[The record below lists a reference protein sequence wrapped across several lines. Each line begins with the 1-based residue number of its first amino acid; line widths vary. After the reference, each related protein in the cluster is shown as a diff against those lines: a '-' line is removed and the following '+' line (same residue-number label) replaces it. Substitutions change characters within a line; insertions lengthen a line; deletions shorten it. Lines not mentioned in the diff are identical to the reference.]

1 MIRDL
6 YEIPASPG
14 QEQMYLIHLRHRGHT
29 PFYLAGGLR
38 IRGTINVAALRQAVA
53 ALVERH
59 EVLRTVLRLD
69 RRGHVQQII
78 RSGAEVELPVVAPPG
93 DPVSWLESY
102 AERPFDLE
110 NGPVLR
116 TALAELG
123 DGDHLLAVVIH
134 HIAADG
140 WSLGVLMDD
149 LGELYRSEL
158 TGVEP
163 RLPELPLQY
172 ADFAVWQR
180 DTLAAGVLDGQLDHW
195 LHRLDGVTELVLPA
209 DDVTAA
215 APTVTTP
222 VRWTPAEVEALA
234 AAARAGGATVFMV
247 LLAGLSAVLS
257 HWSGQ
262 TDLVVVSPVAGRGH
276 VELDRTVGYFVNTVP
291 LRVDASGDPTF
302 RELVRRARDTC
313 VDAYANQDVPF
324 DRILAAVA
332 RGRPRPALGRVL
344 LAFANTPQPAVDPFP
359 GAVVER
365 VELPPNVGDCDLSLV
380 VDQDDGGGLSGH
392 LVGDGTRFTHS
403 SVDAAASA
411 LAQVLAADHD
421 LPLSRLSGL
430 MGHGSSGSEWNG
442 SKVPSRDGCIC
453 Y

>member
-1 MIRDL
+1 MTRDL
-6 YEIPASPG
+6 YAFPASPG
-14 QEQMYLIHLRHRGHT
+14 QEQMYLIHLMHRGRT
-29 PFYLAGGLR
+29 PFHLAGGLR
-38 IRGTINVAALRQAVA
+38 IRGTVDVAALRRAVA

-69 RRGHVQQII
+69 RKGQVQQIV
-78 RSGAEVELPVVAPPG
+78 RSGAEVELPVVTPPG
-93 DPVSWLESY
+93 DPVDWLESY
-102 AERPFDLE
+102 SQRPFDLE

-116 TALAELG
+116 TALARLG
-123 DGDHLLAVVIH
+123 DDDHLLAVVIH

-140 WSLGVLMDD
+140 WSLSVLMDD
-149 LGELYRSEL
+149 LCELYRSAL

-163 RLPELPLQY
+163 RLPELSLQY
-172 ADFAVWQR
+172 ADFAVWQC
-180 DTLAAGVLDGQLDHW
+180 DTLAAGVMDGQLDHW
-195 LHRLDGVTELVLPA
+195 LRRLDGATELALPA
-209 DDVTAA
+209 DDVSDP

-234 AAARAGGATVFMV
+234 AAARASGATVFMV
-247 LLAGLSAVLS
+247 LLAGLYAVLH

-276 VELDRTVGYFVNTVP
+276 TELDRTVGYFVNTVP

-324 DRILAAVA
+324 DRILAALA

-344 LAFANTPQPAVDPFP
+344 VAFANTPQPTVDDFP
-359 GAVVER
+359 GATVKR
-365 VELPPNVGDCDLSLV
+365 VGLPPNAGDGHLNLV
-380 VDQDDGGGLSGH
+380 IRQDDDGGLSGH
-392 LVGDGTRFTHS
+392 LVGDGTRFIQS

-411 LAQVLAADHD
+411 LARVLAADHD
-421 LPLSRLSGL
+421 LPLSRHPGL
-430 MGHGSSGSEWNG
+430 MGTWLIG
-442 SKVPSRDGCIC
+442 R
-453 Y
+453 